1 MNLQALNNISYGMYI
16 ITTEDNNKNIGC
28 IINTVTQITSE
39 KSIISISLNKENY
52 TNEILKKTKKC
63 SISILSE
70 KTNKELIGRFG
81 YFSSK
86 NTDKFKDA
94 IYEKIDN
101 LPVVK
106 ESACA
111 YIIGDVIDIINV
123 ETHDIFLIRVK
134 KVEQLTNDTPMTYKY
149 YHEVLKGKSP
159 SKAPTYIKEENINL
173 NKEENKYKCT
183 VCGYIYDDAKEKI
196 KFEDLKDDWKCP
208 ICGVGKDK
216 FIKL

>member
-134 KVEQLTNDTPMTYKY
+134 KVEQLTNDTPKTYKY

-159 SKAPTYIKEENINL
+159 SKAPTYIKEEFL
-173 NKEENKYKCT
+173 QYSR
-183 VCGYIYDDAKEKI
+183 
-196 KFEDLKDDWKCP
+196 
-208 ICGVGKDK
+208 
-216 FIKL
+216 

>member
-39 KSIISISLNKENY
+39 KPIISISLNKENY

-86 NTDKFKDA
+86 NTDKFKDT

-106 ESACA
+106 ESSCA

-159 SKAPTYIKEENINL
+159 SKAPTYINADNINL
-173 NKEENKYKCT
+173 HK
-183 VCGYIYDDAKEKI
+183 V
-196 KFEDLKDDWKCP
+196 
-208 ICGVGKDK
+208 
-216 FIKL
+216 